1 MIKVLPEMVIN
12 LSLEMVQ
19 FNVFVVHGT
28 TIIKNTQINIII
40 GTSINRTFSMG
51 FIFVGVLQYCTL

>member
-1 MIKVLPEMVIN
+1 MTKVLPEMVIN

-19 FNVFVVHGT
+19 FNVFVIHGT
-28 TIIKNTQINIII
+28 NYYKEHTII
-40 GTSINRTFSMG
+40 GTSINRTFSTG